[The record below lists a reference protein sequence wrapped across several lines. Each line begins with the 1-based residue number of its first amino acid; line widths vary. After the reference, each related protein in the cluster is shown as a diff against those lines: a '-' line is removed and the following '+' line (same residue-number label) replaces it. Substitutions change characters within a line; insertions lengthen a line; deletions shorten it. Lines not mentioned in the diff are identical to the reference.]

1 MTERYSDCNSNCME
15 FSDEVKVEKMGR
27 KIKSKVYRWIR
38 KEGREDEAQK
48 ETKCSSKILVI
59 RSRNFT
65 FLRLPK
71 FKFNKTNKINNNQR
85 QTTCKN

>member
-38 KEGREDEAQK
+38 KEGREDEYY
-48 ETKCSSKILVI
+48 TKCSSKILVKVKKLYSI
-59 RSRNFT
+59 QN
-65 FLRLPK
+65 
-71 FKFNKTNKINNNQR
+71 
-85 QTTCKN
+85 